1 MFAAVTL
8 LLFKTLT
15 CHTDIVLEMKK
26 RILVFFA
33 TLFST
38 IACFAQNWKIGDV
51 FTQEG
56 ITFKVVGYCLVT
68 DPRDTLLNASTFY
81 DAGEL
86 MVTNVSDALTDV
98 VIPVAVGRYQVIG
111 LTDSLFYG
119 KTYNRVWLP
128 ELEFIG
134 NSAFEN
140 AKIKSGTLVVHNVK
154 RVGEFAFHNIDA
166 RLCFDVSKP
175 VAFVKIISSNTARY
189 TQKQQQ
195 PKGGVVCHVRS
206 VGHLASSPYWGY
218 EVAGQD
224 KFFKKCVSEAY
235 NGDKEWIERPLTIIH
250 TDLRYCK
257 KNFRT
262 MPGAQKGFEI
272 RAKVRLSKSMEKN
285 FPWGRLNAEYEKQS
299 YYEVYVKKKRKTV
312 VYDTFKPVADQ
323 NVKEGWHLNFGDK
336 DGEVSF
342 TLKGKRI
349 KRGRK

>member
-1 MFAAVTL
+1 MTRL
-8 LLFKTLT
+8 
-15 CHTDIVLEMKK
+15 TDIVLEMKK
-26 RILVFFA
+26 RILVFLA
-33 TLFST
+33 TLFSS
-38 IACFAQNWKIGDV
+38 IACFAQNWKMGDI
-51 FTQEG
+51 FTQDG

-68 DPRDTLLNASTFY
+68 DPRDTLMNASSFY

-86 MVTNVSDALTDV
+86 MVTGVSEALTDV
-98 VIPVAVGRYQVIG
+98 VIPVAVDRYQVIG
-111 LTDSLFYG
+111 LTDSLFFG

-175 VAFVKIISSNTARY
+175 VAFVTIKSSNTARY

-235 NGDKEWIERPLTIIH
+235 NGDKEWIDRPLNIKNTE
-250 TDLRYCK
+250 LRYCK
-257 KNFRT
+257 KNFST
-262 MPGAQKGFEI
+262 MPSGIRKGFEV
-272 RAKVRLSKSMEKN
+272 RAKVLLSKSMEKN
-285 FPWGRLNAEYEKQS
+285 FPWGRLNAEYEKIS
-299 YYEVYVKKKRKTV
+299 YYEVYDRKKHKTV
-312 VYDTFKPVADQ
+312 KYDTFKPVADQ
-323 NVKEGWHLNFGDK
+323 NVKEGWHLNFGNE
-336 DGEVSF
+336 DGEVNF
-342 TLKGKRI
+342 TLKGKQI
-349 KRGRK
+349 KK

>member
-1 MFAAVTL
+1 MTRL
-8 LLFKTLT
+8 
-15 CHTDIVLEMKK
+15 TDIVLEMKK
-26 RILVFFA
+26 RILVFLA
-33 TLFST
+33 TLFSS
-38 IACFAQNWKIGDV
+38 IACFAQNWKMGDI
-51 FTQEG
+51 FTQDG

-68 DPRDTLLNASTFY
+68 DPRDTLMNASSFY

-86 MVTNVSDALTDV
+86 KVTGVSEALTDV
-98 VIPVAVGRYQVIG
+98 VIPVAVDRYQVIG
-111 LTDSLFYG
+111 LTDSLFFG

-175 VAFVKIISSNTARY
+175 VAFVTIKSSNTARY

-235 NGDKEWIERPLTIIH
+235 NGDKEWIDRPLNIKNTE
-250 TDLRYCK
+250 LRYCK
-257 KNFRT
+257 KNFST
-262 MPGAQKGFEI
+262 MPSGIRKGFEV
-272 RAKVRLSKSMEKN
+272 RAKVLLSKSMEKN
-285 FPWGRLNAEYEKQS
+285 FPWGRLNAEYEKIS
-299 YYEVYVKKKRKTV
+299 YYEVYDRKKHKTV
-312 VYDTFKPVADQ
+312 KYDTFKPVADQ
-323 NVKEGWHLNFGDK
+323 NVKEGWHLNFGNE
-336 DGEVSF
+336 DGEVNF
-342 TLKGKRI
+342 TLKGKQI
-349 KRGRK
+349 KK

>member
-1 MFAAVTL
+1 MKTSFFAFLTTL
-8 LLFKTLT
+8 LLGFPCL
-15 CHTDIVLEMKK
+15 
-26 RILVFFA
+26 
-33 TLFST
+33 
-38 IACFAQNWKIGDV
+38 AQNWKIGDV
-51 FTQEG
+51 FNQDG
-56 ITFKVVGYCLVT
+56 ITYKVVAYCLVV
-68 DPRDTLLNASTFY
+68 DSRDTLLNASTFY

-86 MVTNVSDALTDV
+86 MVTNVSDALADV
-98 VIPVAVGRYQVIG
+98 VIPVAIGRYRVIG

-134 NSAFEN
+134 NSSFEN

-166 RLCFDVSKP
+166 RLCFDTSKP
-175 VAFVKIISSNTARY
+175 IQSCNSKKYPVKA
-189 TQKQQQ
+189 QQ

-235 NGDKEWIERPLTIIH
+235 NGDKEWIDRPLNIKNTE
-250 TDLRYCK
+250 LRYCK
-257 KNFRT
+257 KNFST
-262 MPGAQKGFEI
+262 MPSGVRKGFEV